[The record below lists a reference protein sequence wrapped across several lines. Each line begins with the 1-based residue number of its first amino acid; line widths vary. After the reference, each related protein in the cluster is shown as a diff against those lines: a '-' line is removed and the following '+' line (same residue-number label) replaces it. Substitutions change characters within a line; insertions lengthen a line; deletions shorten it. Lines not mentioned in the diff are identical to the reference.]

1 MHKHFFKLFLLF
13 TFFLT
18 ACSVVPTPISEY
30 KVSKLTHLLKSLNS
44 TIPKKE
50 AEYLSRDIFQQT
62 KKLTKAF
69 KLTSPPWFH
78 NVLVNI
84 GLRDKGLCYHWS
96 DALYSYF
103 MKKSY
108 LHFSFHLGGANI
120 GEYFFEH
127 NVLVVTG
134 KGGKFE
140 EGIVIDP
147 WRDSGKLYFSKIKDD
162 TKYTWKHRENRE
174 FCQNGK

>member
-1 MHKHFFKLFLLF
+1 MHRNHFKLLLF
-13 TFFLT
+13 VFFFLGCT
-18 ACSVVPTPISEY
+18 VTPVH
-30 KVSKLTHLLKSLNS
+30 VSQNRIDHLSIELRSLDDA
-44 TIPKKE
+44 IPPKE
-50 AEYLSRDIFQQT
+50 AKALSKDIFHET
-62 KKLTKAF
+62 AELTKEF

-78 NVLVNI
+78 NFLVNI
-84 GLRDKGLCYHWS
+84 GLREKGLCYQWS
-96 DALYSYF
+96 DALYIHF
-103 MKKSY
+103 LKKHY
-108 LHFSFHLGGANI
+108 PHFSFHLGGANI

-147 WRDSGKLYFSKIKDD
+147 WRDSGKLYFSKLKDD
-162 TKYTWKHRENRE
+162 TKYKWKHRANRE